1 MYVLYRKRHV
11 IARDPDEPGEAVRK
25 EDHQE
30 VMKCRTEFGSMYKDY
45 KRKYYWFELV
55 EMARKISLVGAL
67 VMLGSSGMQIFA
79 GIIICFFYVLLAS
92 YIEPLNNKTD
102 QVLQYLTSI
111 QLFCTLISGLMIVHR
126 TYEKEK
132 GIGNKAQDEVLA
144 IWLMFSTIVVFVVI
158 LVVIGSIFT
167 VAKAAKNSHD
177 SKAENSKLVPSSKIV
192 PANGKQR
199 NKAKSEKD
207 MSSDFTLPARKI

>member
-1 MYVLYRKRHV
+1 M
-11 IARDPDEPGEAVRK
+11 G
-25 EDHQE
+25 
-30 VMKCRTEFGSMYKDY
+30 
-45 KRKYYWFELV
+45 
-55 EMARKISLVGAL
+55 L
-67 VMLGSSGMQIFA
+67 VMLGSSGMQIFV

-92 YIEPLNNKTD
+92 YIEPLNSKTD

-126 TYEKEK
+126 TYEREK
-132 GIGNKAQDEVLA
+132 GIGNQAQDDVLA
-144 IWLMFSTIVVFVVI
+144 IWLMFSTIVVF
-158 LVVIGSIFT
+158 VVIGSIFT

-177 SKAENSKLVPSSKIV
+177 SKAEKSKLVPSSKIV

-207 MSSDFTLPARKI
+207 MSSDFTLPVRK

>member
-1 MYVLYRKRHV
+1 MLFR
-11 IARDPDEPGEAVRK
+11 
-25 EDHQE
+25 
-30 VMKCRTEFGSMYKDY
+30 S
-45 KRKYYWFELV
+45 WFELV

-167 VAKAAKNSHD
+167 VAKAAKNSQD

-207 MSSDFTLPARKI
+207 MSSDFTLPVRK